1 MPLDSS
7 NLILRLTEFF
17 PPENTTPWSGGKT
30 YRSFHFSL
38 AWNTWD
44 LYFPLCRCNG
54 AEVVFVKPNVII
66 WPEWIC
72 SSRKPFGS
80 LLTLGAGW
88 EAFLILSKP
97 DYRLHTGRPAH
108 QLLGDSIELY
118 WLPQLSSPAPPPGD
132 LFLSQIVSWVLRR
145 SLLQNRHL
153 KKCMLSVR
161 KIYWERNWKR
171 WMLCV
176 KKKYFKETQE
186 MHAGCQIACV
196 HIKAQLHQ

>member
-1 MPLDSS
+1 MGQVAAPGLQQSDIEAHRVLFSRKH
-7 NLILRLTEFF
+7 NILVRWQNIQKFLLF
-17 PPENTTPWSGGKT
+17 PCMKYMGSVVSP
-30 YRSFHFSL
+30 YSL
-38 AWNTWD
+38 QRGWGC
-44 LYFPLCRCNG
+44 LCQG
-54 AEVVFVKPNVII
+54 HIII

-72 SSRKPFGS
+72 SSRKPFDS
-80 LLTLGAGW
+80 LWTLGAGW

-132 LFLSQIVSWVLRR
+132 LISPRIVSSVLRR

-171 WMLCV
+171 
-176 KKKYFKETQE
+176 
-186 MHAGCQIACV
+186 
-196 HIKAQLHQ
+196 